1 MNESNPIESTP
12 FTYLYSKVTTDSK
25 NPIFINDLIID
36 FDPYASPELFYQLSI
51 ISTRGIYISNYD
63 ENYPFSIV
71 GKKANYELRVNIKT
85 F

>member
-36 FDPYASPELFYQLSI
+36 FDPYASPELFY
-51 ISTRGIYISNYD
+51 
-63 ENYPFSIV
+63 
-71 GKKANYELRVNIKT
+71 
-85 F
+85 